1 MVTRLLQSMN
11 TYINDNNYSKAFT
24 NIHKYEAIH
33 ITMKQKVF
41 LAMGD
46 WVLANIMWYMFWIQ
60 RGVHDVGPNKYV
72 PGSEGSSET
81 YLDHVSSPSG

>member
-11 TYINDNNYSKAFT
+11 TYINDNHFNNAIT
-24 NIHKYEAIH
+24 NTHTYEAIH